1 MSETWYNELQGYHN
15 DDTKMGIRG
24 GSVMEIRVLRYF
36 LETAR
41 EGSMT
46 GASLKLHVTQPTLSK
61 QIKELEEELGQ
72 KLFIRGNHNIHLTPE
87 GEILYKRALD
97 ILEMVDLTASEFASM
112 NEFNGGDIYIGCAES
127 EGITLLAKAAK
138 QLREEQDNLYF
149 HLYSG
154 NAETVCE
161 RLDKGLLDFAVVVQN
176 IDLSKYSY
184 LELPVKDTW
193 GLIMRKDSP
202 MGSKTKISVEDL
214 MNLPLIVS
222 RQGAT
227 SEMPEWLQKN
237 YDRLNIIATY
247 DLIFNASILVRE
259 GLGYVLGFDKLVNT
273 GSESILC
280 FRPIEPTITS
290 PMRLIW
296 RKEQRFSK
304 AAELFL
310 REVRHMLDY
319 R

>member
-1 MSETWYNELQGYHN
+1 
-15 DDTKMGIRG
+15 
-24 GSVMEIRVLRYF
+24 MEIRVLRYF
-36 LETAR
+36 VETAR

-61 QIKELEEELGQ
+61 QIKELEVELGQ
-72 KLFIRGNHNIHLTPE
+72 KLFIRGNYRIHLTPE

-97 ILEMVDLTASEFASM
+97 ILEMVDLTALEFASM

-138 QLREEQDNLYF
+138 HLREEQDHLHF

-176 IDLSKYSY
+176 IDLSRYSY
-184 LELPVKDTW
+184 LDLPVKDTW
-193 GLIMRKDSP
+193 GLIIRKDSP
-202 MGSKTKISVEDL
+202 MVSKARIPIEDL
-214 MNLPLIVS
+214 IGLPLIVS

-227 SEMPEWLQKN
+227 NEMPEWLQKN
-237 YDRLNIIATY
+237 YGRLNIVATY

-259 GLGYVLGFDKLVNT
+259 GLGYALGFDKLVNT
-273 GSESILC
+273 GAESILC
-280 FRPIEPTITS
+280 FRPIAPAITS

-296 RKEQRFSK
+296 RKEQRFSR
-304 AAELFL
+304 AGELFL
-310 REVRHMLDY
+310 GEVKHICK
-319 R
+319 

>member
-1 MSETWYNELQGYHN
+1 
-15 DDTKMGIRG
+15 
-24 GSVMEIRVLRYF
+24 MEIRVLRYF
-36 LETAR
+36 VEAAKER
-41 EGSMT
+41 SMT
-46 GASLKLHVTQPTLSK
+46 GASRKLHVTQPTLSK

-72 KLFIRGNHNIHLTPE
+72 KLFIRGNYNIHLTPE

-97 ILEMVDLTASEFASM
+97 ILEMVDLTTSEFASM

-138 QLREEQDNLYF
+138 KLQAKQDNLHF
-149 HLYSG
+149 HMYSG
-154 NAETVCE
+154 NAEIVCE
-161 RLDKGLLDFAVVVQN
+161 RLDKGLLDLAVVVQN

-184 LELPVKDTW
+184 LDLPIKDTW

-202 MGSKTKISVEDL
+202 MVSKAKIPIE
-214 MNLPLIVS
+214 NLIGIPLIVS
-222 RQGAT
+222 RQGVT
-227 SEMPEWLQKN
+227 NEMPEWLQKN
-237 YDRLNIIATY
+237 YDRLNIVATY

-259 GLGYVLGFDKLVNT
+259 GVGYALGFDKLVNT
-273 GSESILC
+273 GAESIVC

-296 RKEQRFSK
+296 RKEQQFSR

-310 REVRHMLDY
+310 EKVRDICG
-319 R
+319 

>member
-1 MSETWYNELQGYHN
+1 
-15 DDTKMGIRG
+15 
-24 GSVMEIRVLRYF
+24 MEIRVLRYF
-36 LETAR
+36 VEAAR
-41 EGSMT
+41 EESMT
-46 GASLKLHVTQPTLSK
+46 NAAAKLHVTQPTLSK

-72 KLFIRGNHNIHLTPE
+72 KLFLRGNYNIHLTPE

-97 ILEMVDLTASEFASM
+97 ILDMVDLTEAEFASM
-112 NEFNGGDIYIGCAES
+112 KDFNGGNLYLGCAES
-127 EGITLLAKAAK
+127 DGITMIAQAAN
-138 QLREEQDNLYF
+138 QLRARNENLHF

-176 IDLSKYSY
+176 IDLSKYAY
-184 LELPVKDTW
+184 LDLPVTDTW
-193 GLIMRKDSP
+193 GLIMRKDDP
-202 MGSKTKISVEDL
+202 MVSKTEIPIEEL
-214 MNLPLIVS
+214 ANLPLIVS

-227 SEMPEWLQKN
+227 NEMPKWLQKN
-237 YDRLNIIATY
+237 YDRLNIVATY

-259 GLGYVLGFDKLVNT
+259 GLGYALGFDKLVNT

-280 FRPIEPTITS
+280 FRPITPAVTS

-304 AAELFL
+304 VAELFL
-310 REVRHMLDY
+310 TEVNRGCQ
-319 R
+319 

>member
-1 MSETWYNELQGYHN
+1 MEL
-15 DDTKMGIRG
+15 
-24 GSVMEIRVLRYF
+24 RVLRYF
-36 LETAR
+36 VETAR

-46 GASLKLHVTQPTLSK
+46 GASLKLHITQPTLSK
-61 QIKELEEELGQ
+61 QIKDLEEELGQ
-72 KLFIRGNHNIHLTPE
+72 KLLIRGNRNVHLTPE

-138 QLREEQDNLYF
+138 QLRDAQEHLRF

-154 NAETVCE
+154 NAETVCA

-184 LELPVKDTW
+184 LELPAQDTW

-202 MGSKTKISVEDL
+202 IGSNAKIPIEDL
-214 MNLPLIVS
+214 IDMPLIVS

-227 SEMPEWLQKN
+227 NEMPAWLQKN
-237 YDRLNIIATY
+237 YDRLNIVATY

-259 GLGYVLGFDKLVNT
+259 GLGYALGFDKLVNT
-273 GSESILC
+273 GAESTLC
-280 FRPIEPTITS
+280 FRPIEPAITS

-296 RKEQRFSK
+296 RKEQRFSR
-304 AAELFL
+304 ASQLFL
-310 REVRHMLDY
+310 DEVNHICQAVSSV
-319 R
+319 

>member
-1 MSETWYNELQGYHN
+1 
-15 DDTKMGIRG
+15 
-24 GSVMEIRVLRYF
+24 MEIRVLRYF
-36 LETAR
+36 VEAAR

-46 GASLKLHVTQPTLSK
+46 GAAAKLHVTQPTLSK

-72 KLFIRGNHNIHLTPE
+72 KLFIRGNYNIHLTPE

-97 ILEMVDLTASEFASM
+97 ILDMVDLTETEFASM
-112 NEFNGGDIYIGCAES
+112 NDFNGGNLYLGCAES
-127 EGITLLAKAAK
+127 DGISVLAKAAK
-138 QLREEQDNLYF
+138 QLRAENENLHF

-176 IDLSKYSY
+176 IDLSKYAY
-184 LELPVKDTW
+184 LDLPVTDTW

-202 MGSKTKISVEDL
+202 MVSKTEIPIEELS
-214 MNLPLIVS
+214 NLPLIVS

-227 SEMPEWLQKN
+227 NEMPEWLQKN
-237 YDRLNIIATY
+237 YDRLNIVATY

-259 GLGYVLGFDKLVNT
+259 GLGYALGFDKLVNT

-280 FRPIEPTITS
+280 FRPITPAITS

-296 RKEQRFSK
+296 RKEQRYSK

-310 REVRHMLDY
+310 EKVKQSD
-319 R
+319 

>member
-1 MSETWYNELQGYHN
+1 MEL
-15 DDTKMGIRG
+15 
-24 GSVMEIRVLRYF
+24 RVLRYF
-36 LETAR
+36 AEAAR
-41 EGSMT
+41 EESMT
-46 GASLKLHVTQPTLSK
+46 NAAMKLHVTQPTLSK

-72 KLFIRGNHNIHLTPE
+72 KLFVRGNYNIRLTPE

-97 ILEMVDLTASEFASM
+97 ILEMVDLTAAEFASM
-112 NEFNGGDIYIGCAES
+112 NDFNGGDIYIGCAES
-127 EGITLLAKAAK
+127 DGLTLLAKAAK
-138 QLREEQDNLYF
+138 QLQAEYENLHF

-176 IDLSKYSY
+176 VDLSKYAY
-184 LELPVKDTW
+184 LDLPVRDIW

-202 MGSKTKISVEDL
+202 MVSKPSVAIEEL
-214 MNLPLIVS
+214 IGLPLIVS

-227 SEMPEWLQKN
+227 NEMPQWLRKN
-237 YDRLNIIATY
+237 YSRLHIVATY

-259 GLGYVLGFDKLVNT
+259 GLGYALGFDKLVNT
-273 GSESILC
+273 SEESILC
-280 FRPIEPTITS
+280 FRPIVPAIIS

-296 RKEQRFSK
+296 RKEQHFSK

-310 REVRHMLDY
+310 EQVKQINSIR
-319 R
+319 

>member
-1 MSETWYNELQGYHN
+1 
-15 DDTKMGIRG
+15 
-24 GSVMEIRVLRYF
+24 MEIRVLRYF
-36 LETAR
+36 VEAAK
-41 EGSMT
+41 EKSMT
-46 GASLKLHVTQPTLSK
+46 GASRKLHVTQPTLSK

-72 KLFIRGNHNIHLTPE
+72 KLFIRGNYNIHLTPE

-97 ILEMVDLTASEFASM
+97 ILEMVDLTTSEFASM

-138 QLREEQDNLYF
+138 QLQAKQNNLRF
-149 HLYSG
+149 HMYSG

-161 RLDKGLLDFAVVVQN
+161 RLDKGLLDLAVVVQN

-184 LELPVKDTW
+184 LDLPIKDTW

-202 MGSKTKISVEDL
+202 MVSKAKIPIENL
-214 MNLPLIVS
+214 IGLPLIVS
-222 RQGAT
+222 RQGVT
-227 SEMPEWLQKN
+227 NEMPEWLQKN
-237 YDRLNIIATY
+237 HDRLNIVATY

-259 GLGYVLGFDKLVNT
+259 GVGYALGFDKLVNT
-273 GSESILC
+273 GAESIVC

-296 RKEQRFSK
+296 RKEQQFSK

-310 REVRHMLDY
+310 EKVRDICG
-319 R
+319 

>member
-1 MSETWYNELQGYHN
+1 
-15 DDTKMGIRG
+15 
-24 GSVMEIRVLRYF
+24 MEIRVLRYF
-36 LETAR
+36 VEAAR

-46 GASLKLHVTQPTLSK
+46 GASFKLHVTQPTLSK

-72 KLFIRGNHNIHLTPE
+72 KLFIRGNYSIHLTPE
-87 GEILYKRALD
+87 GEVLYKRALD
-97 ILEMVDLTASEFASM
+97 ILEMVDLTTSEFASM

-127 EGITLLAKAAK
+127 DGITLLAKAAK
-138 QLREEQDNLYF
+138 HLQEEQDHLHF

-154 NAETVCE
+154 NAETVCG

-176 IDLSKYSY
+176 IDLSRYSY
-184 LELPVKDTW
+184 LDLPAKDTW

-202 MGSKTKISVEDL
+202 MVSRAKISIEDL
-214 MNLPLIVS
+214 IGLPLITS

-227 SEMPEWLQKN
+227 NEMPEWLQKN
-237 YDRLNIIATY
+237 YGRLNIVATY

-259 GLGYVLGFDKLVNT
+259 GLGYALGFDKLVST
-273 GSESILC
+273 GAESVLC

-296 RKEQRFSK
+296 RKEQRFSR

-310 REVRHMLDY
+310 DEVRHIL
-319 R
+319 